1 MKIVAVT
8 SCITGIAHTYMAAE
22 ALEQAAKK
30 AGYEITVETQGSAGS
45 SPMKQSTIDAA
56 DVVIFATD
64 LEVKDRRRFNGKP
77 FLQIGV
83 SRLLLTLRT
92 LLLRLFLLS
101 PPCPRMAT
109 LHPQHRKLLL
119 QPKKHPRMTPATSL
133 DSSHAFLVA
142 SSRFP
147 TEFLVRRQDRSTH
160 T

>member
-45 SPMKQSTIDAA
+45 TPMAQATIDAA

-64 LEVKDRRRFNGKP
+64 LEVKGRSRFNGKP

-83 SRLLLTLRT
+83 SKALADAPNVVALAVKSAQDGSIPTVGDGAEA
-92 LLLRLFLLS
+92 
-101 PPCPRMAT
+101 PKAAPAAA
-109 LHPQHRKLLL
+109 
-119 QPKKHPRMTPATSL
+119 PKKE
-133 DSSHAFLVA
+133 A
-142 SSRFP
+142 SGEKKGF
-147 TEFLVRRQDRSTH
+147 FGKLFGN
-160 T
+160 